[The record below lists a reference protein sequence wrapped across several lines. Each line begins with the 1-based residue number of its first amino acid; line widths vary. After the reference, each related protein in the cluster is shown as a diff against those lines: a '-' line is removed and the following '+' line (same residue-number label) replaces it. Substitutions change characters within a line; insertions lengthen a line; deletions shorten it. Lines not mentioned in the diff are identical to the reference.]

1 MTHPS
6 RGEAPDKPGDN
17 TSRPQPRALTD
28 GGRDTDDG
36 QDIDTDRN
44 TGLNTDGPPPGYEPT
59 RRPDSS
65 AAPETGGA
73 AEASDSPDVNREKWD
88 PEESDHVSRRAML
101 GYTGGSALATLGLAS
116 GIWYVFF
123 RPTYG
128 PEEEVVREYFS
139 AIDRDHYN
147 TARLLFHKDSP
158 DSPWAA
164 DRIRQVTQMD
174 ISVEDTEV
182 RDRWENADRDSV
194 EEYALVVAEVE
205 MDSGPKSETF
215 AIGILVAKNAD
226 GEWRIW
232 RDEGESNPSE

>member
-17 TSRPQPRALTD
+17 TSRLQPRALTD
-28 GGRDTDDG
+28 GGRDTD
-36 QDIDTDRN
+36 
-44 TGLNTDGPPPGYEPT
+44 TGWDTDGPPPGYEPT
-59 RRPDSS
+59 RRDSS

-147 TARLLFHKDSP
+147 TARLLFHEDSP

-182 RDRWENADRDSV
+182 RDRWEDADRDSV
-194 EEYALVVAEVE
+194 EEYALVVADVE
-205 MDSGPKSETF
+205 IDSGVQSETF
-215 AIGILVAKNAD
+215 AIGILVAKNSD

-232 RDEGESNPSE
+232 RDEERSDTNQ